1 MIDKYGYLI
10 TPANAHFKFK
20 RLLKYLF
27 QRRIAIRP
35 GSYKHNQNV
44 EQKILFQ
51 WQKMPPGYRW
61 F

>member
-1 MIDKYGYLI
+1 MI
-10 TPANAHFKFK
+10 K

-27 QRRIAIRP
+27 KKRLAIRP
-35 GSYKHNQNV
+35 GSFTHSFNT
-44 EQKILFQ
+44 EQKMLFQ